1 MVQSAGVVTRLA
13 RSAREHV
20 MALLAA
26 PQETSEARMPHLAA
40 VREPPFSLTPR
51 VSARVELALEAA
63 FRRHDAA
70 IAELRCAIEACVRE
84 LQQQGMLPE
93 AMVVTMRAYIQHTA
107 SHPSADHPTASRV
120 ATLLIDEIIRWS
132 ILAYYPSIILPANQQ
147 RGKHS

>member
-1 MVQSAGVVTRLA
+1 MVERCGVVTSPRVRLA
-13 RSAREHV
+13 ITLG
-20 MALLAA
+20 ALLAA
-26 PQETSEARMPHLAA
+26 PPELMRLFVSNLAA
-40 VREPPFSLTPR
+40 VREPPFPFTTR

-70 IAELRCAIEACVRE
+70 IAELRFAIEACVRE

-120 ATLLIDEIIRWS
+120 ASLLIDEIIRWS
-132 ILAYYPSIILPANQQ
+132 ILAYYPSTILPAQ
-147 RGKHS
+147 RHRVEES